1 MKLGFWNKR
10 KALGIHCEGSRVF
23 LAVLEMESKDRVEP
37 VLLMEGKLPEVFD
50 AYALKDSGAR
60 NGLADLIA
68 DILEENDINLR
79 NARFALNHDAV
90 FVKRSPILSGDTNKI
105 REHLRWEAITILDAK
120 DEMLL
125 TDFFSVTDWT
135 FSVAIREK
143 VLGLYRDIAKRAG
156 MKKMDIDVPH
166 FGLYN
171 SIDGGKFIDSSG
183 AHILMYIGENE
194 VFVVLVNNGELVQIG
209 TYAKSN
215 ENCIGQSVE
224 DGVFSIISDLDQPV
238 ENVFCAGN
246 FLDKWIED
254 LVNKLKAKPIVL
266 DPFSITHNTISNC
279 EQNNELHSK
288 FAIAIGL
295 AKSELVS

>member
-1 MKLGFWNKR
+1 M
-10 KALGIHCEGSRVF
+10 F
-23 LAVLEMESKDRVEP
+23 LAVLEMESKNRVEP

-50 AYALKDSGAR
+50 TYALKDPGAR

-156 MKKMDIDVPH
+156 MKKMDID
-166 FGLYN
+166 
-171 SIDGGKFIDSSG
+171 
-183 AHILMYIGENE
+183 
-194 VFVVLVNNGELVQIG
+194 
-209 TYAKSN
+209 
-215 ENCIGQSVE
+215 
-224 DGVFSIISDLDQPV
+224 
-238 ENVFCAGN
+238 
-246 FLDKWIED
+246 
-254 LVNKLKAKPIVL
+254 
-266 DPFSITHNTISNC
+266 
-279 EQNNELHSK
+279 
-288 FAIAIGL
+288 
-295 AKSELVS
+295 

>member
-1 MKLGFWNKR
+1 MGFWNKS

-23 LAVLEMESKDRVEP
+23 LAVLEMESKNRVEP
-37 VLLMEGKLPEVFD
+37 VLLIEGKLPEVFD

-60 NGLADLIA
+60 NEIADLIA
-68 DILEENDINLR
+68 DIIEENDINLR
-79 NARFALNHDAV
+79 NVRFALNYNSV
-90 FVKRSPILSGDTNKI
+90 FVKRSPISLGETNKI

-120 DEMLL
+120 DEMLV

-156 MKKMDIDVPH
+156 IKKIDVDVPH

-171 SIDGGKFIDSSG
+171 AVDGAKFIDSSG

-209 TYAKSN
+209 TYVKSN
-215 ENCIGQSVE
+215 ENSISQSVE
-224 DGVFSIISDLDQPV
+224 DGIFSIISDIDDSV

-246 FLDKWIED
+246 FSDKWIED
-254 LVNKLKAKPIVL
+254 LVNKLNANAIVL
-266 DPFSITHNTISNC
+266 DPFSTTPNTISNC
-279 EQNNELHSK
+279 EQSNELHSR

-295 AKSELVS
+295 AKRELVS